1 MHSKTNLNISI
12 IRLAH
17 AYLHAFLRKSRKK
30 PKMGP
35 IIKKKPKPYPKIPN
49 FLLFK
54 NETEVKVETE
64 GNNSA

>member
-17 AYLHAFLRKSRKK
+17 AYLHAFFRKSRKK

-35 IIKKKPKPYPKIPN
+35 IKKPKPYPKIPN

-54 NETEVKVETE
+54 NETEVKVEME